1 MRAGAVKAAAAHA
14 PVTRSILDT
23 PVHTAAVAVSYAE
36 SRDRSA

>member
-1 MRAGAVKAAAAHA
+1 MRAGSVKAAAAHA

-23 PVHTAAVAVSYAE
+23 PANAAAAAVSCVE